1 MDKVPL
7 TQDMGEGP
15 CELVCL
21 TGFEAADS
29 YDLDAERRF
38 GTIICAA
45 QGGKFGGTGS
55 LREAYTTGFE
65 HVALKVMNLPNSLM
79 FSEDEYERELGLRR
93 AAFRE
98 EYETLLKLR
107 VMRAFPTVYGY
118 GELDGAPAIVMEWIE
133 GTPLKELKGSLT
145 KEGVAALARATY
157 LLLEQVENQL
167 AAFVHRDIAPGNIIV
182 RTSNRTIAEQLE
194 SGHIDLCLVDLG
206 STTVARETGE
216 SFTVRVG
223 AVRGATPAYAA
234 PELLS
239 LEMPAELRNN
249 PKVDV
254 YAAASVMWELLTGVV
269 PYAETSPDL
278 LLRAK
283 REAAPDVPE
292 GLDEDAARLA
302 RILAKG
308 VDPIQ
313 ATRPTSHDM
322 RVWLDDLIAGKPGFW
337 DGKDASKPLLTRR
350 NLLIGA
356 GFAAAAAGIAIIAPR
371 ISDMLGKD
379 GQPFDEA
386 DNKQSG
392 LEYYTPT
399 VSLDT
404 YKGPLLPCLSESGTW
419 GYCTTDAEWA
429 IQADYDEVSYF
440 SAGLAVVKHKL
451 SKLYGFID
459 TLGNEVIEPQ
469 FLDVRPFGRNSLA
482 PALSENGSWGYIDR
496 FGNWAIEPAYA
507 DAGEFTEIAPVQD
520 PDSGLW
526 GFIDESGEWL
536 VNSVSGTAGAHYASA
551 GAYRNGL
558 APVRMSNNIWMYV
571 RADGSVVDN
580 QVFSHADEFFE
591 GYARVVTEHSNGPS
605 YFVDAMFG
613 KYGSN
618 DYIEVGRVSQGMFAV
633 RHNNGGWGFGEV
645 SSWRVTIKP
654 VYFKVGRF
662 VQGLALVCDLSSRRW
677 GYIDMFGNW
686 VVEPIMSSVTTRL
699 TSGGS
704 YTA

>member
-7 TQDMGEGP
+7 TQDMGEEP
-15 CELVCL
+15 CELVTL
-21 TGFEAADS
+21 AGFEAADA
-29 YDLDAERRF
+29 YDLDAERHY
-38 GTIICAA
+38 GVLMCPA

-65 HVALKVMNLPNSLM
+65 HVALKVMTLPSRLM
-79 FSEDEYERELGLRR
+79 FREDEYERELGLRR

-133 GTPLKELKGSLT
+133 GTSLKELKGSLAT
-145 KEGVAALARATY
+145 EGVSTFARATY

-167 AAFVHRDIAPGNIIV
+167 AAFVHRDLAPGNIIV
-182 RTSNRTIAEQLE
+182 RTSNRTLGEQLE
-194 SGHIDLCLVDLG
+194 IGCIDLCLVDLG
-206 STTVARETGE
+206 SSTVTHDVGA
-216 SFTVRVG
+216 SFTTRVG
-223 AVRGATPAYAA
+223 AIRGATPGYAA

-239 LEMPAELRNN
+239 LEADPSVRNN

-254 YAAASVMWELLTGVV
+254 YAVASVMWELLTGEV

-278 LLRAK
+278 LFRAK
-283 REAAPDVPE
+283 RETAPDVPE
-292 GLDEDAARLA
+292 GFDADATKLA
-302 RILAKG
+302 RILARG
-308 VDPIQ
+308 MEPDQPS
-313 ATRPTSHDM
+313 RPTAHDM
-322 RVWLDDLIAGKPGFW
+322 RVYLDDLIAGKPGFW
-337 DGKDASKPLLTRR
+337 DSKDASKSLMTRR
-350 NLLIGA
+350 NLLICA
-356 GFAAAAAGIAIIAPR
+356 GIAAAAAGIAIILPR
-371 ISDMLGKD
+371 ISNIAGK
-379 GQPFDEA
+379 GEQSLDEVE
-386 DNKQSG
+386 NKPIG
-392 LEYYTPT
+392 LEYYAPT
-399 VSLDT
+399 VSLET
-404 YKGPLLPCLSESGTW
+404 YKGPLLPCLCESGTW

-429 IQADYDEVSYF
+429 IQADYDGVSYF

-558 APVRMSNNIWMYV
+558 APVRMSNNMWMYV

-662 VQGLALVCDLSSRRW
+662 VQGLALACDLSSRRW

>member
-1 MDKVPL
+1 MRQVPL
-7 TQDMGEGP
+7 TEMLGDEQL
-15 CELVCL
+15 ELVTL
-21 TGFEAADS
+21 AGFEAADA
-29 YDLDAERRF
+29 YDLDAERHY
-38 GTIICAA
+38 GVLMCPA
-45 QGGKFGGTGS
+45 QGGKFGGTGN

-65 HVALKVMNLPNSLM
+65 HVALKVMTLPNRLM
-79 FSEDEYERELGLRR
+79 FREDEYERELALRL

-118 GELDGAPAIVMEWIE
+118 GELDGVPSIVMEWIE
-133 GTPLKELKGSLT
+133 GISLKELGGSLT
-145 KEGVAALARATY
+145 KEGVATLARATY
-157 LLLEQVENQL
+157 FLLEQAENQL
-167 AAFVHRDIAPGNIIV
+167 AAFVHRDLAPGNVIV
-182 RTSNRTIAEQLE
+182 RTSNRTFEEQLE

-206 STTVARETGE
+206 STTVVCDVGI
-216 SFTVRVG
+216 SFTTRVG
-223 AVRGATPAYAA
+223 AIRGATPAYAA

-239 LEMPAELRNN
+239 LEADSSARNN

-254 YAAASVMWELLTGVV
+254 YAAASVMWELLTGEV
-269 PYAETSPDL
+269 PYQEDGIDL
-278 LLRAK
+278 LIRVK
-283 REAAPDVPE
+283 REAPPEVPA
-292 GLDEDAARLA
+292 GLDAEATKLA
-302 RILAKG
+302 RILARG
-308 VDPIQ
+308 MEPDQQV
-313 ATRPTSHDM
+313 RPSSHDM

-337 DGKDASKPLLTRR
+337 DSKDASKSLITRR

-356 GFAAAAAGIAIIAPR
+356 GIAAAAAGIAIILPR
-371 ISDMLGKD
+371 ISNIAGKGEQSLD
-379 GQPFDEA
+379 DDE
-386 DNKQSG
+386 SIPIG
-392 LEYYTPT
+392 LEYYAPT
-399 VSLDT
+399 VSLET

-429 IQADYDEVSYF
+429 IQADYDEVNYF
-440 SAGLAVVKHKL
+440 SAGLAAVKHKL

-482 PALSENGSWGYIDR
+482 AALSENGRWGYIDR

-507 DAGEFTEIAPVQD
+507 DAGEFTEMAPVQD

-536 VNSVSGTAGAHYASA
+536 INSVSGTAGAHYASA

-558 APVRMSNNIWMYV
+558 APVRMSNNTWVYV
-571 RADGSVVDN
+571 RADGSVVEN

-591 GYARVVTEHSNGPS
+591 GYARVVTEHSDGPS
-605 YFVDAMFG
+605 YYVDAMFG
-613 KYGSN
+613 MYGSN

-633 RHNNGGWGFGEV
+633 RHINGGWGFGEV

-654 VYFKVGRF
+654 VYYGVGRF
-662 VQGLALVCDLSSRRW
+662 VQGLALACDLSSRRW

-686 VVEPIMSSVTTRL
+686 VVEPIMSNVTTRL

-704 YTA
+704 FTA